1 MTLRWAARIV
11 LAVAVVVITD
21 LALQP
26 APDLPG
32 SLLGSDKIEHAAAFL
47 ALTVLARMAWPRL
60 SGWLIAFF
68 LLAYGFGIELAQD
81 ALDAGR
87 VASLA
92 DLIADAVGI
101 LAGFA
106 LIRLFNG
113 LRRWD
118 HTAS

>member
-11 LAVAVVVITD
+11 LIVAVVVITD

-26 APDLPG
+26 APDLPS

-47 ALTVLARMAWPRL
+47 ALTIVSRLAWPQL
-60 SGWLIAFF
+60 AGWLIALL
-68 LLAYGFGIELAQD
+68 LLAYGFGIEAAQE

-92 DLIADAVGI
+92 DLAADAVGI
-101 LAGFA
+101 LGGFA
-106 LIRLFNG
+106 VIRLFNG
-113 LRRWD
+113 LRQWD
-118 HTAS
+118 HTPS